1 MHEEYF
7 EVKQKNRK
15 KHNILF
21 DIHLVCLLYAA
32 AFCVAMTICRLLNQ
46 WKFSCMLFEF
56 HLRVKTSSIFLSPL
70 MNISLCCLSNF
81 VRYNS
86 FPVISS
92 AFRFWTLIIF
102 FLKKFWFSAYLIC
115 KCAHQLLLLIRVWL
129 WY

>member
-46 WKFSCMLFEF
+46 
-56 HLRVKTSSIFLSPL
+56 
-70 MNISLCCLSNF
+70 
-81 VRYNS
+81 
-86 FPVISS
+86 
-92 AFRFWTLIIF
+92 
-102 FLKKFWFSAYLIC
+102 
-115 KCAHQLLLLIRVWL
+115 
-129 WY
+129 